1 MVKVAP
7 EATLDINPVRHAS
20 SASVQKTLSLRN
32 GEGMSEVALKYFKHF
47 QTKIE
52 DEIGASID
60 EALSTQPENPIVAIA
75 AALLKRCKVESAA
88 DAALLRSAAAA
99 SLGSINKLSRS
110 KPSSKTITR
119 LVDAGTVIPDE
130 KEGPYA
136 FDSYHSNIKGKDR
149 CYKNRGGEKAWNQE
163 NDERFAKETDWGTI
177 DFETNGVDPDW
188 MFSFGEIDGKPVQMW
203 KLRPVVKRAQEA
215 MVQQYGAAYDKA
227 RARAPG
233 AAAALDRIE
242 ALEELTQKKASQPG
256 GTSLT
261 IIGLYKGALSSVE
274 RLWNFGM
281 EAVEAS
287 GEAVKA
293 SGEEGVVLE
302 WRIKKVRRIY
312 FKLATKYKGDVSK
325 VTDCAAISI
334 VFTSAEGL
342 ERAAAWVLA
351 FKKVLTFK
359 NRLKHP
365 TDEGYR
371 DLMFTVGMTDGHV
384 CEVQLHLK
392 EMMDA
397 KKSGAGHAMYKVCR
411 RVLANPIVE
420 KRTYCRALDTYCRAQ
435 PVGDGERG
443 ADGKPEGRGVMVYTS
458 GDMYEGEWMAGK
470 REGQGTVRYAIGD
483 VYEGQYKA
491 DDKDGQ
497 GTFRYAN
504 GDVYEG
510 QYKAGKREGQGTFR
524 YANGDVYE
532 GQYKADKREGQGKKS
547 DANGDVY
554 EGQYMADKREGQGT
568 YRNAGGNVYEGQ
580 WRADNKEGHGRKS
593 FATSGDVYEG
603 QWMANKKE
611 GQGTMTSADG
621 TKKEGQWKAGDFVEA
636 SA

>member
-1 MVKVAP
+1 M
-7 EATLDINPVRHAS
+7 
-20 SASVQKTLSLRN
+20 
-32 GEGMSEVALKYFKHF
+32 
-47 QTKIE
+47 
-52 DEIGASID
+52 
-60 EALSTQPENPIVAIA
+60 
-75 AALLKRCKVESAA
+75 
-88 DAALLRSAAAA
+88 
-99 SLGSINKLSRS
+99 
-110 KPSSKTITR
+110 
-119 LVDAGTVIPDE
+119 
-130 KEGPYA
+130 
-136 FDSYHSNIKGKDR
+136 
-149 CYKNRGGEKAWNQE
+149 
-163 NDERFAKETDWGTI
+163 
-177 DFETNGVDPDW
+177 
-188 MFSFGEIDGKPVQMW
+188 
-203 KLRPVVKRAQEA
+203 
-215 MVQQYGAAYDKA
+215 
-227 RARAPG
+227 
-233 AAAALDRIE
+233 
-242 ALEELTQKKASQPG
+242 
-256 GTSLT
+256 
-261 IIGLYKGALSSVE
+261 E
-274 RLWNFGM
+274 RLWNFG
-281 EAVEAS
+281 E
-287 GEAVKA
+287 EAVKA

-342 ERAAAWVLA
+342 ERAAAWVCA
-351 FKKVLTFK
+351 HASTLTFK

-420 KRTYCRALDTYCRAQ
+420 KRTYCCALDTYCRAQ

-443 ADGKPEGRGVMVYTS
+443 ADGKPEGRGVMVYAS
-458 GDMYEGEWMAGK
+458 GDMYEGEWRAGK

-491 DDKDGQ
+491 DKKDGR
-497 GTFRYAN
+497 GTFRYAI

-510 QYKAGKREGQGTFR
+510 EWRAGDREGQGKFR
-524 YANGDVYE
+524 SANGDEYE
-532 GQYKADKREGQGKKS
+532 GQYKADKREGQGTNRY
-547 DANGDVY
+547 ANGDVY

-568 YRNAGGNVYEGQ
+568 YRNATGNVYEGQ
-580 WRADNKEGHGRKS
+580 WRADNKEGHGKKS
-593 FATSGDVYEG
+593 FATSGDVYDG

-611 GQGTMTSADG
+611 GKGTMTSADG

>member
-7 EATLDINPVRHAS
+7 DINTVKHAPI
-20 SASVQKTLSLRN
+20 ATEQKTLFLHKR
-32 GEGMSEVALKYFKHF
+32 EGMSEAV
-47 QTKIE
+47 QTLIE
-52 DEIGASID
+52 DVIGASID
-60 EALSTQPENPIVAIA
+60 EALSTPPENPIVAIA

-88 DAALLRSAAAA
+88 DADLLRSAAAS

-110 KPSSKTITR
+110 QPSSKITR
-119 LVDAGTVIPDE
+119 LVGAGTVIPDE

-136 FDSYHSNIKGKDR
+136 VDSYHSNTKGKDR
-149 CYKNRGGEKAWNQE
+149 CYKNRGGEAAWHLE
-163 NDERFAKETDWGTI
+163 NYERFAKETDWGTI
-177 DFETNGVDPDW
+177 HFETNGVDPDW

-215 MVQQYGAAYDKA
+215 MAQEYGAAYVKA
-227 RARAPG
+227 RGAAPG

-242 ALEELTQKKASQPG
+242 ALEELPQKKASQPG

-274 RLWNFGM
+274 RLWNFGKD
-281 EAVEAS
+281 AVN
-287 GEAVKA
+287 A

-302 WRIKKVRRIY
+302 WRIKKVRRTY
-312 FKLATKYKGDVSK
+312 FKIATKYKGDVSK

-334 VFTSAEGL
+334 VFASAEGL
-342 ERAAAWVLA
+342 ERAAAWVRDRA
-351 FKKVLTFK
+351 STFK

-397 KKSGAGHAMYKVCR
+397 KKSPGAGHAMYKVCR

-420 KRTYCRALDTYCRAQ
+420 KDTYCRALDTYCRAQ
-435 PVGDGERG
+435 PVGDGEKG
-443 ADGKPEGRGVMVYTS
+443 ADSKPEGRGVMVYAS
-458 GDMYEGEWMAGK
+458 GDMYEGEWRAGK

-491 DDKDGQ
+491 DKKDGR
-497 GTFRYAN
+497 GTFRYAI

-510 QYKAGKREGQGTFR
+510 EWRAGDREGQGKFR
-524 YANGDVYE
+524 SANGDEYE
-532 GQYKADKREGQGKKS
+532 GQYKADKREGQGTNRY
-547 DANGDVY
+547 ANGDVY

-568 YRNAGGNVYEGQ
+568 YRNATGNVYEGQ
-580 WRADNKEGHGRKS
+580 WRADNKEGHGKKS

-603 QWMANKKE
+603 QWRANKKE
-611 GQGTMTSADG
+611 GKGTMTSADG